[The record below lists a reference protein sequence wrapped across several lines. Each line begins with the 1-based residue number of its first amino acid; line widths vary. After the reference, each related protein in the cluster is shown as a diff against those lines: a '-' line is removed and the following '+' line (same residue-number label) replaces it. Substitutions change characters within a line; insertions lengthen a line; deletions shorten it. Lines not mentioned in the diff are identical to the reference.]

1 MKSTYI
7 FNRHQVTLAELGKVH
22 LGKLE
27 VGSILKMRV
36 KNVPKY
42 FLISLTN
49 ERFFSSNLQKKS
61 IPKGVVS
68 VKMEK
73 YN

>member
-22 LGKLE
+22 LGTPE
-27 VGSILKMRV
+27 VDPILKMQA
-36 KNVPKY
+36 KNVPRY

-61 IPKGVVS
+61 IPKVV
-68 VKMEK
+68 VFIKIEK